1 MIIGTAGH
9 IDHGKT
15 ALVKALTGV
24 DTDRL
29 REEKARG
36 ITIDLGYAYAP
47 LASGEVLGFV
57 DVPGHERFI
66 HNMLAGVTGIDYALL
81 VIAADDGPMPQ
92 THEHVQILDLL
103 GLRQGAVALT
113 KIDRVERA
121 RAARVTEQI
130 RTLLQPTALAGCPIF
145 PVSAVTGE
153 GVLALRAHLESA
165 VLNRPARAVD
175 GHFRLAIDRCF
186 TLAGTGTVVTGT
198 VFSGSVSTGDT
209 LMLSPSGI
217 PVRVRGIHAQNRA
230 SETGAAGQR
239 CALNLAGAH
248 GSQLEK
254 STVQRGDWVLH
265 PAVHAPAQRL
275 DARLTVLATETRTL
289 KHWTPVHVHLG
300 AADVT
305 GRVALLQGET
315 LAPGASAYVQLVLDK
330 PIGALRGDRF
340 IVRDQ
345 SARRTVG
352 GGRVLDPCAPARGRR
367 GAQRLAV
374 LQAFEQEA
382 PQASLRAMLACMPAG
397 VDLSRFALSWNL
409 TEADMRAVRRET
421 ATVVVDAPPA
431 TLGFDARRWT
441 ALEQAVVRALAEE
454 HQRVPDELGPDRER
468 LRQRAAADVP
478 RPVFTAVLEA
488 LLADKRV
495 ARDGPWLHLP
505 EHSVTLSKAEQ
516 ALWKRVA
523 PVLKTEPFHP
533 PRVRDIAR
541 ALRADEDSV
550 RKLLRRSVFLGE
562 VYRVAHDH
570 YFMRAAMSELARIAQ
585 QLAREE
591 GEIHAARFRDRIGT
605 GRKLAIQILE
615 FFDTMG
621 FTLRVGEAHRIRQD
635 DVL

>member
-29 REEKARG
+29 QEEKARG
-36 ITIDLGYAYAP
+36 ITIDLGYAYVP
-47 LASGEVLGFV
+47 LADGEALGFI

-81 VIAADDGPMPQ
+81 VVAADDGPMPQ
-92 THEHVQILDLL
+92 TLEHVQILDLL
-103 GLRQGAVALT
+103 GLHQGAVALT
-113 KIDRVERA
+113 KIDRVERT
-121 RAARVTEQI
+121 RATRVTEQI
-130 RTLLQPTALAGCPIF
+130 QTLLQPTMLAGYPIF
-145 PVSAVTGE
+145 PVSTVTGE
-153 GVLALRAHLESA
+153 GVPPLRAHLESA
-165 VLNRPARAVD
+165 ALRTAARRAG
-175 GHFRLAIDRCF
+175 GHFRLAVDRCF

-198 VFSGSVSTGDT
+198 VFSGRVEAGDT
-209 LMLSPSGI
+209 LLLSPAGV

-230 SETGAAGQR
+230 SKSGAAGQR
-239 CALNLAGAH
+239 CALNLTGAH
-248 GSQLEK
+248 GAQLEK
-254 STVQRGDWVLH
+254 SAVQRGDWVLH

-305 GRVALLQGET
+305 ARVALLQGET
-315 LAPGASAYVQLVLDK
+315 LAPGASAYAQLVLDK

-352 GGRVLDPCAPARGRR
+352 GGVALDPFTPARGRR
-367 GAQRLAV
+367 QPRRLAV
-374 LQAFEQEA
+374 LEAFEQDT
-382 PQASLRAMLACMPAG
+382 PLASLRAMLACAPAG
-397 VDLSRFALSWNL
+397 VDLPRFALSWNL
-409 TEADMRAVRRET
+409 ADAEMQAVRREIT
-421 ATVVVDAPPA
+421 MAVVDVPPTA
-431 TLGFDARRWT
+431 FGFDSRRW
-441 ALEQAVVRALAEE
+441 AELEQAVVRALAEE
-454 HQRVPDELGPDRER
+454 HERVPDELGPDRER
-468 LRQRAAADVP
+468 LRRLAAADLP
-478 RPVFTAVLEA
+478 CPVFTALLEA
-488 LLADKRV
+488 LLAEKRI

-505 EHSVTLSKAEQ
+505 EHRVTLTEAEQ
-516 ALWKRVA
+516 TLWKRVT
-523 PVLKTEPFHP
+523 PLLKAESFHP

-541 ALRADEDSV
+541 ALRSDEDGV
-550 RKLLRRSVFLGE
+550 RKLLRRSVALGE

-570 YFMRAAMSELARIAQ
+570 YFMREAMSELARIAR
-585 QLAREE
+585 QLARED
-591 GEIHAARFRDRIGT
+591 GEIRAARFRDRIGT

-615 FFDTMG
+615 FFDAMG

-635 DVL
+635 NVL